1 MKKVSTWIGTITASD
16 KVLVWLGALL
26 DDAARYNRRKGLFD
40 VAETARLVSDALLDA
55 VPEEIEEVDNH
66 DN

>member
-16 KVLVWLGALL
+16 KVLVWLSALL
-26 DDAARYNRRKGLFD
+26 NDVARYNRRKGLFD
-40 VAETARLVSDALLDA
+40 VAEIARSVSDSLLDA

>member
-16 KVLVWLGALL
+16 KVLVWLSALL

-40 VAETARLVSDALLDA
+40 VAEIARLVSDALLDA